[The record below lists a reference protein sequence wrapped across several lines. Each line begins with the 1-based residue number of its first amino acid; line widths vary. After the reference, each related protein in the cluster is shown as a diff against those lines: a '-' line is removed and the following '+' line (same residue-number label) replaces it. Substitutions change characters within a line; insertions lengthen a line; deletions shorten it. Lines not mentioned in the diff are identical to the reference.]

1 MIFGSPLLAR
11 LVSLFKK
18 MPGIGEKSA
27 QRLALHV
34 LRSDRATVEELSRT
48 LLEIKDKVGL
58 CTVCAN
64 VAEGERCVICTD
76 TRRTDDTLCIVEQP
90 QDVYVVER
98 TGAFHGRYQVLHGAL
113 SPLDGVGPE
122 QLKLG
127 GLARRVRAAG
137 TREVIVATNSTV
149 EGDATALYVGQVL
162 QGTGV
167 RVTRLARGL
176 PVGGSL
182 EFLDEA
188 TLGRAFE
195 GRADV

>member
-1 MIFGSPLLAR
+1 VIFGSPLLAR
-11 LVSLFKK
+11 LVALFKRL
-18 MPGIGEKSA
+18 PGIGEKSA

-34 LRSDRATVEELSRT
+34 LRSDRADVEELART

-64 VAEGERCVICTD
+64 VAEGELCVICGD
-76 TRRTDDTLCIVEQP
+76 ARRSDDTICVVEQP
-90 QDVYVVER
+90 QDVYVLER
-98 TGAFHGRYQVLHGAL
+98 TGAFHGRYHVLHGAL

-122 QLKLG
+122 DLKLA
-127 GLARRVRAAG
+127 LLLRRVRAAA
-137 TREVIVATNSTV
+137 TREVIVATNPTV
-149 EGDATALYVGQVL
+149 EGDATALYIGQML
-162 QGTGV
+162 AGLGV

-182 EFLDEA
+182 EFLDDA

-195 GRADV
+195 GRGDV

>member
-11 LVSLFKK
+11 LVTLFKK

-27 QRLALHV
+27 QRLALWA

-48 LLEIKDKVGL
+48 LLDIKDKVGL
-58 CTVCAN
+58 CELCAN
-64 VAEGERCVICTD
+64 VAEGPRCVVCAD
-76 TRRTDDTLCIVEQP
+76 VRRNDDTLCVVEQP
-90 QDVYVVER
+90 QDVYVLER
-98 TGAFHGRYQVLHGAL
+98 TGAFHGRYHVLHGAL

-122 QLKLG
+122 DLKL
-127 GLARRVRAAG
+127 ARLPARVQAG
-137 TREVIVATNSTV
+137 HTREVIVATNPTL
-149 EGDATALYVGQVL
+149 EGDATALYIGRML
-162 QGTGV
+162 AGLEV

-176 PVGGSL
+176 PVGGSIEL
-182 EFLDEA
+182 LDEA

>member
-11 LVSLFKK
+11 LVALFKK

-34 LRSDRATVEELSRT
+34 LRSDRAAVEELART
-48 LLEIKDKVGL
+48 LLDIKDKVGL

-64 VAEGERCVICTD
+64 VAEGERCVICSD
-76 TRRTDDTLCIVEQP
+76 ARRSDETLCIVEQP
-90 QDVYVVER
+90 QDVYVIER

-122 QLKLG
+122 QLRLG
-127 GLARRVRAAG
+127 GFARRVRAAG
-137 TREVIVATNSTV
+137 TREVIVATNPTV
-149 EGDATALYVGQVL
+149 EGDATALFVGQLL

-195 GRADV
+195 GRAEV

>member
-11 LVSLFKK
+11 LVSQFKR

-27 QRLALHV
+27 QRMALHV
-34 LRSDRATVEELSRT
+34 LRSPRSEVEDLART
-48 LLEIKDKVGL
+48 LVEIKDTVGL
-58 CTVCAN
+58 CEVCAN
-64 VAEGERCVICTD
+64 VAEGPRCMICGD
-76 TRRTDDTLCIVEQP
+76 ARRTDETICIVEQP
-90 QDVYVVER
+90 QDIYVVER

-122 QLKLG
+122 ELKLG
-127 GLARRVRAAG
+127 TLAARARAAG
-137 TREVIVATNSTV
+137 TREVIVATGSTV
-149 EGDATALYVGQVL
+149 EGDATALYIGQL
-162 QGTGV
+162 LGGLGV

-182 EFLDEA
+182 EYLDEA

>member
-1 MIFGSPLLAR
+1 VIFGSPLLAR
-11 LVSLFKK
+11 LVSQFKR

-34 LRSDRATVEELSRT
+34 LRSERSEVEDLART
-48 LLEIKDKVGL
+48 LIEIKDQVGL
-58 CTVCAN
+58 CEVCAN
-64 VAEGERCVICTD
+64 VAEGPHCTICGD
-76 TRRTDDTLCIVEQP
+76 ARRTDETICVVEQP
-90 QDVYVVER
+90 QDIYVVER

-113 SPLDGVGPE
+113 SPLDGVGP
-122 QLKLG
+122 QDLKLAT
-127 GLARRVRAAG
+127 LAQRVRAAG
-137 TREVIVATNSTV
+137 SREVIVATGSTV
-149 EGDATALYVGQVL
+149 EGDATALYIGQL
-162 QGTGV
+162 LGGLGV

-182 EFLDEA
+182 EYLDEA